1 MRWRQEIRLDS
12 RQVGLL
18 VAGGVLMVLVVFA
31 LGVLAGRLYF
41 QEGAPSATADRAG
54 APPSPQA
61 ALPGVGPGLL
71 PPLPTEPVAGQE
83 ASKAVAPSSGDQE
96 AKPSPKEKAS
106 PEDLTFYQTLT
117 SKEKA
122 PHVALQPKETSK
134 ETKAAK
140 EAKKQPAGTVK
151 KEAEKTKTPSTA
163 GRQVA
168 KKEQPAKEPPAAG
181 KPSGKRFTVQ
191 VGAFKER
198 RDAEQ
203 LLLSLKDKGYS
214 ARLDVAEIS
223 GKGTWFRVRVGKFA
237 NRAEA
242 DHLVTKLQDQE
253 KRPAIVVTE

>member
-1 MRWRQEIRLDS
+1 MRGRQEIRLDS

-18 VAGGVLMVLVVFA
+18 VAGGVLMVLVAFA

-41 QEGAPSATADRAG
+41 QEGVQQASVSP
-54 APPSPQA
+54 PPSPPQA
-61 ALPGVGPGLL
+61 APTHVGVGPGLL

-83 ASKAVAPSSGDQE
+83 ASPEAGKGSSPSGPARPADGGDPKAKE
-96 AKPSPKEKAS
+96 AKPA
-106 PEDLTFYQTLT
+106 PEEFTFYQTLT
-117 SKEKA
+117 GKEKA
-122 PHVALQPKETSK
+122 PHVALQPKETPK
-134 ETKAAK
+134 ESKAAK
-140 EAKKQPAGTVK
+140 GAKGAKKNEEGKRARDQEIK
-151 KEAEKTKTPSTA
+151 KRTA
-163 GRQVA
+163 TS
-168 KKEQPAKEPPAAG
+168 EQQQAIKEPA
-181 KPSGKRFTVQ
+181 GKRFAVQ

-214 ARLDVAEIS
+214 ARLDVAELP

-242 DHLVTKLQDQE
+242 EQLVTKLQDQE